1 MKRNILFILCYYCVL
16 SLKRDAFAL
25 NVFVHKHSRAEIELL
40 TAFGGEVVTRAVL
53 AEGGLHI
60 GVALEVVTQGGCNV
74 FALRHDAH
82 ASGYVFDDFV
92 HQQGVVRTTENEYVD
107 LRVETHDAVD
117 ALLHEVVGTR
127 RVVFKVF
134 DQWHP
139 HGAGQ

>member
-25 NVFVHKHSRAEIELL
+25 NVFVHKHSRAEVELL

-60 GVALEVVTQGGCNV
+60 GVALEVVTQGGSYV

-92 HQQGVVRTTENEYVD
+92 HQ
-107 LRVETHDAVD
+107 
-117 ALLHEVVGTR
+117 
-127 RVVFKVF
+127 
-134 DQWHP
+134 
-139 HGAGQ
+139 

>member
-16 SLKRDAFAL
+16 SLKRDAFTL
-25 NVFVHKHSRAEIELL
+25 NVFVHKHSRTEVELL

-82 ASGYVFDDFV
+82 TSGYVFDDFV
-92 HQQGVVRTTENEYVD
+92 HQ
-107 LRVETHDAVD
+107 
-117 ALLHEVVGTR
+117 
-127 RVVFKVF
+127 
-134 DQWHP
+134 
-139 HGAGQ
+139 